1 MEIIEYG
8 GWKRNVRMAN
18 PKIELVATL
27 DCGPRII
34 HLAVPGGPN
43 VFKQYADQMGKAGE
57 AAWQIRGGHR
67 LWFAPEDPVATYFP
81 DNGPVQVEELPRGIR
96 LRPAPET
103 ANGIQK
109 EIDITL
115 DKKRPRVRLRH
126 RLINIGQNPVKLAPW
141 ALTVMAPGGTMILGL
156 PPRGSHPKDLLPNQT
171 ITLWPYTDLGD
182 ARLKCGTRAILLRQD
197 TAATKPEKFGIL
209 TPEGWAAYAVA
220 GCLFV
225 KRFPCKPRK
234 AYPDMGCNAEFFTN
248 ADMLEVESLGPLVNL
263 KPGRKVEHV
272 EDWSLFAG
280 VPAIETEAAVDQYVR
295 PLVEPQA

>member
-8 GWKRNVRMAN
+8 GWKRNVRLAN

-126 RLINIGQNPVKLAPW
+126 RILNIGSQLVRLAPW
-141 ALTVMAPGGTMILGL
+141 ALSVMAPGGTMILGL

-225 KRFPCKPRK
+225 KRFPCKLRK

-272 EDWSLFAG
+272 EDWSLFAD

>member
-8 GWKRNVRMAN
+8 GWKRNVRLAN

-126 RLINIGQNPVKLAPW
+126 RILNIGSQTVRLAPW
-141 ALTVMAPGGTMILGL
+141 ALSVMAPGGTMILGL

-225 KRFPCKPRK
+225 KRFPCKLRK

-272 EDWSLFAG
+272 EDWSLFAD